1 MRPSCLVNVKDD
13 DVVKK
18 KKKWGEAVSCIFD
31 LPWKSKIK
39 CFGNLICS
47 LWFTGFSPP
56 IGKERPFF
64 FFSFFPLL
72 FTLILLLLLCYQ
84 TNIRYPRQADSL
96 DTLTLPISYR
106 VFLLGTA
113 SFLLLGYC
121 LFPFYLLTN
130 VNRFR
135 GALRTSLVFFFP
147 PDLPK

>member
-18 KKKWGEAVSCIFD
+18 KKMGRSSFLYLWLAVQIKNQMFWKFD
-31 LPWKSKIK
+31 L
-39 CFGNLICS
+39 L
-47 LWFTGFSPP
+47 LTVHWFFSANR
-56 IGKERPFF
+56 KRKTFF
-64 FFSFFPLL
+64 FFSFLLL

-106 VFLLGTA
+106 VFLLGTP

-135 GALRTSLVFFFP
+135 GALRTSLVFFFS

>member
-18 KKKWGEAVSCIFD
+18 KKMGRSSFLYLWLAVEIKNQMFWKFD
-31 LPWKSKIK
+31 L
-39 CFGNLICS
+39 L
-47 LWFTGFSPP
+47 LTVHWFFSANR
-56 IGKERPFF
+56 KRKTFF
-64 FFSFFPLL
+64 FFSFLLL

-106 VFLLGTA
+106 VFLLGTL

-135 GALRTSLVFFFP
+135 GALRTSLVFFFS